1 MQHKTDSV
9 FRESMEKQTLERIEY
24 GIFDLGFKCLFLNKK
39 VMEIKNLSKYSN
51 AEKIVLAEQLWDSIS
66 KKELEISDELKIEL
80 DIRLENLEE
89 GKSELYTWEEVK
101 KHLKSI
107 R

>member
-1 MQHKTDSV
+1 
-9 FRESMEKQTLERIEY
+9 
-24 GIFDLGFKCLFLNKK
+24 
-39 VMEIKNLSKYSN
+39 MEIKNLSKYSN

-66 KKELEISDELKIEL
+66 KKDLEISDELKIEL
-80 DIRLENLEE
+80 DIRLKNLEE

>member
-1 MQHKTDSV
+1 
-9 FRESMEKQTLERIEY
+9 
-24 GIFDLGFKCLFLNKK
+24 
-39 VMEIKNLSKYSN
+39 MEIKNLSKYSI

-66 KKELEISDELKIEL
+66 KKEIEISDDVKKEL
-80 DIRLENLEE
+80 DIRLQNLEE
-89 GKSELYTWEEVK
+89 GKSELYTWDEVK